1 VATLRLLAS
10 ALIVLLAVGAVVVAE
25 RYYGRISPE
34 EFWRR
39 VAEAKVE
46 VIA

>member
-1 VATLRLLAS
+1 LRGALVL
-10 ALIVLLAVGAVVVAE
+10 ALIALLAVGAVIVTE

-39 VAEAKVE
+39 VAKTKVE
-46 VIA
+46 III

>member
-1 VATLRLLAS
+1 LVAAGV
-10 ALIVLLAVGAVVVAE
+10 AVLAE
-25 RYYGRISPE
+25 RYYGRLTPE

-46 VIA
+46 VIV

>member
-1 VATLRLLAS
+1 MRALALALVALA
-10 ALIVLLAVGAVVVAE
+10 VAVGAVVVAE
-25 RYYGRISPE
+25 RYYGRITPE

-46 VIA
+46 VIV

>member
-1 VATLRLLAS
+1 MRALAL
-10 ALIVLLAVGAVVVAE
+10 ALIALVVAAGAVVVAE
-25 RYYGRISPE
+25 RYYGRLTPE

-46 VIA
+46 VIV

>member
-1 VATLRLLAS
+1 MRTLTLALATLVVVVATIA
-10 ALIVLLAVGAVVVAE
+10 VAE
-25 RYYGRISPE
+25 RYYGRLTPE

-46 VIA
+46 VIM

>member
-1 VATLRLLAS
+1 LRTLTLALAVLVVAVATIA
-10 ALIVLLAVGAVVVAE
+10 VAE
-25 RYYGRISPE
+25 RYYGRLTPE

-46 VIA
+46 VIV

>member
-1 VATLRLLAS
+1 VRALALALIALVVAT
-10 ALIVLLAVGAVVVAE
+10 GAVVVAE

-46 VIA
+46 VIV

>member
-1 VATLRLLAS
+1 MRTLTLA
-10 ALIVLLAVGAVVVAE
+10 LVTLAVAVASIVVAE
-25 RYYGRISPE
+25 RYYGRITPE

-46 VIA
+46 VII